1 MKIKLLL
8 FTFISLF
15 LGSCTLTKR
24 YHSIGYQ
31 VDWKSN
37 KNTINQAK
45 KSNLIT
51 VNKSTTPLLA
61 NKSLGEIT
69 NSETELSPITK
80 SDVQQSLP
88 IEQNSIG
95 KSPRAIISIFHK
107 AQPNDSVKIKK
118 IAVLKQK
125 TKNRFKRLGF
135 TTLFTFL
142 TLGIIDILDGDN
154 SSSADAWGIGSALM
168 SGAFFW
174 AATIFGLIWFL
185 LLFIAGIT
193 WIVYQLSKIIRTQ
206 PPGKSGHKN
215 RPGFTGLCLLIL
227 GVSSALIGGAMW
239 SIVFI
244 FLAALLL
251 SLSLIFFLIAL
262 FKAIGRRRK

>member
-1 MKIKLLL
+1 MKIKILL

-45 KSNLIT
+45 KSNPIA
-51 VNKSTTPLLA
+51 VNKSVTPLLA
-61 NKSLGEIT
+61 NKSLTIT
-69 NSETELSPITK
+69 KNSESELSPITK

-95 KSPRAIISIFHK
+95 KSPRGIKSFIHI
-107 AQPNDSVKIKK
+107 AQPKDSVKIQK

-142 TLGIIDILDGDN
+142 TLGIIDILDGNN
-154 SSSADAWGIGSALM
+154 SSSGGAWGISSDM
-168 SGAFFW
+168 SGAFFI
-174 AATIFGLIWFL
+174 AMMIFGLIWY
-185 LLFIAGIT
+185 LLFWIAVIT
-193 WIVYQLSKIIRTQ
+193 WIVY
-206 PPGKSGHKN
+206 
-215 RPGFTGLCLLIL
+215 LIYR
-227 GVSSALIGGAMW
+227 LIYNQ
-239 SIVFI
+239 
-244 FLAALLL
+244 
-251 SLSLIFFLIAL
+251 
-262 FKAIGRRRK
+262 